1 MVRAQSKDEL
11 LAYSQNHWEKLW
23 NLIDELDERTKNAH
37 FKFNLAEKKE
47 KHWARDKNIRDVIAH
62 LYEWHLL
69 LLNFVEKN
77 SKGER
82 IPFLPHPYNWKNYGE
97 MNDQFQIK
105 HQNTSLTDLKKEI
118 FQTHQQLMTL
128 IKSFSNEELYTKK
141 YFNWTGTTSLG
152 QYFQSS
158 LSSHYDWAFKKIKEH
173 KKTSIA

>member
-77 SKGER
+77 SKEKESL
-82 IPFLPHPYNWKNYGE
+82 F
-97 MNDQFQIK
+97 
-105 HQNTSLTDLKKEI
+105 SLTL
-118 FQTHQQLMTL
+118 T
-128 IKSFSNEELYTKK
+128 
-141 YFNWTGTTSLG
+141 TG
-152 QYFQSS
+152 
-158 LSSHYDWAFKKIKEH
+158 KIMGK
-173 KKTSIA
+173 

>member
-1 MVRAQSKDEL
+1 MVRAQSKEEL
-11 LAYSQNHWEKLW
+11 ITYSQNHWENLW
-23 NLIDELDERTKNAH
+23 NLIDGLDDETKNAH
-37 FKFNLAEKKE
+37 FEFNLAEKKE
-47 KHWARDKNIRDVIAH
+47 KHWARDKNIRDIIAH

-77 SKGER
+77 IKGES
-82 IPFLPHPYNWKNYGE
+82 IPFLPLPYNWKNYSE

-105 HQNTSLTDLKKEI
+105 NQNTSLTDLKNEI
-118 FQTHQQLMTL
+118 FQTHQQLMML

-158 LSSHYDWAFKKIKEH
+158 LSSHYDWAFKKIKVH

>member
-82 IPFLPHPYNWKNYGE
+82 ISFLPHPYNWKNYGK

-118 FQTHQQLMTL
+118 FQTHQRLMTL

-152 QYFQSS
+152 RYFQSS